1 MSGEPPA
8 SSDPLAEHTLASAV
22 AWRGGFLTVHQESVR
37 VPDGVIAPREFIRH
51 PGAVMIVPL
60 LGDGQVVLERQWRHP
75 LRRAFVEF
83 PAGKIDPGEA
93 LQACAAREL
102 REETGYVATEWIYLG
117 GFHNAI
123 GYSDEKIEVFLAR
136 GLTRTA
142 QALDPGEVLEVHTRP
157 WQDVLAEVRA
167 GRITDVK
174 TVIGLY
180 WLADFLAGR
189 WPAPG

>member
-8 SSDPLAEHTLASAV
+8 PSDPLAEQTLESAV
-22 AWRGGFLTVHQESVR
+22 AWRGGFLTVHQETVR

-60 LGDGQVVLERQWRHP
+60 LDDGQVVLERQWRHP
-75 LRRAFVEF
+75 LRRAFIEF

-93 LQACAAREL
+93 LQACAEREL
-102 REETGYVATEWIYLG
+102 REETGYTAAEWIHLG

-136 GLTRTA
+136 GLTRTVPS
-142 QALDPGEVLEVHTRP
+142 LDPGEVLEVHTRP

-174 TVIGLY
+174 TVIGVY
-180 WLADFLAGR
+180 WLTDFLAGR

>member
-1 MSGEPPA
+1 MSGEPAGP
-8 SSDPLAEHTLASAV
+8 DPLAEHTLSSAV
-22 AWRGGFLTVHQESVR
+22 AWRGGFLTVHRETVR

-60 LGDGQVVLERQWRHP
+60 LDDGQVVLERQWRHP

-83 PAGKIDPGEA
+83 PAGKIDSGES
-93 LQACAAREL
+93 LQACAEREL
-102 REETGYVATEWIYLG
+102 REETGYVATEWIHLG

-123 GYSDEKIEVFLAR
+123 GYSDEKIEVYLAR
-136 GLTRTA
+136 GLTRSA
-142 QALDPGEVLEVHTRP
+142 QALDPGEVLEVHTLP
-157 WQDVLAEVRA
+157 WQEVLAEVRA

-174 TVIGLY
+174 TVIGVY

-189 WPAPG
+189 WPTPG

>member
-8 SSDPLAEHTLASAV
+8 QPDPLAEHTLESAV
-22 AWRGGFLTVHQESVR
+22 AWRGGFLTVHQETVR

-60 LGDGQVVLERQWRHP
+60 LDDGQVVLERQWRHP
-75 LRRAFVEF
+75 LRRAFIEF
-83 PAGKIDPGEA
+83 PAGKIDAGEA

-102 REETGYVATEWIYLG
+102 REETGYTAAEWIHLG

-136 GLTRTA
+136 GLKRTV
-142 QALDPGEVLEVHTRP
+142 QSLDPGEVLEVHTRP
-157 WQDVLAEVRA
+157 WQDILAEVRA

-174 TVIGLY
+174 TVIGVY

-189 WPAPG
+189 WPARE